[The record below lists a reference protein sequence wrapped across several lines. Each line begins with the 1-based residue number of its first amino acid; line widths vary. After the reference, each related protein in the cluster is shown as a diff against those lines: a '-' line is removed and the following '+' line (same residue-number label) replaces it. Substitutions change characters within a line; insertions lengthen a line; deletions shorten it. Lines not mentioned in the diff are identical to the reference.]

1 VNLLG
6 KAMFGRW
13 IAIGDQEQL
22 QEHRWDDVMQL

>member
-1 VNLLG
+1 
-6 KAMFGRW
+6 MFGRW